1 MKKDFQSWHIL
12 KSQLHENKSEVFF
25 HEREIWWCTLGANIG
40 FEQDGRG
47 EYFDRP
53 VLVLKKFNLDICLI
67 VPLTTSGKKGKYY
80 FPLGEIEGKN
90 ATAVLSQIRLIDR
103 KRLMNKVYIVEEKV
117 FNQLVKK
124 VVEANFYQDI
134 P

>member
-1 MKKDFQSWHIL
+1 MKKDFQKWHIL

-53 VLVLKKFNLDICLI
+53 VLVLKKFNLDVCLI

-103 KRLMNKVYIVEEKV
+103 KRLMNKVDVVEERV